1 MKNEVPR
8 VVVVAASST
17 TGRRQPH
24 TKRKGKLLRPRRE
37 PRRTFSAHASTLNF
51 TLPERRL
58 GAMPVLAPHL
68 SQDSGSRAL
77 PLSHQ
82 HTLSAQ
88 LRLPGHTPQ
97 ASTAPLQNLSAK
109 LVKARHC
116 LHAVNLQVETIRNE
130 CDKARREVEESD
142 TEISGMEHEEE
153 RLKLQYVES
162 APTGH
167 YKRVSCYSR
176 RAVRASPLRAQQ
188 GGRAISCRASLTDGP
203 AHLGLQLHVAA
214 HLLPTLTHLRTQA
227 SSPTRSC
234 TRVSTRSSRSSSSRG
249 KARPRRPRTRTSSRA
264 RSRPSSSSGTRR
276 TRLAH
281 TVDACPGL
289 CSPPGVDTRVM
300 PVAILTEP

>member
-1 MKNEVPR
+1 
-8 VVVVAASST
+8 
-17 TGRRQPH
+17 
-24 TKRKGKLLRPRRE
+24 
-37 PRRTFSAHASTLNF
+37 
-51 TLPERRL
+51 
-58 GAMPVLAPHL
+58 MPVRRATHQPRH
-68 SQDSGSRAL
+68 AL
-77 PLSHQ
+77 P
-82 HTLSAQ
+82 AQ
-88 LRLPGHTPQ
+88 LKLRGHTPQ

-130 CDKARREVEESD
+130 CDKARREVEASD

-162 APTGH
+162 APAAH

-176 RAVRASPLRAQQ
+176 RAARLEASSPLRAQH

-203 AHLGLQLHVAA
+203 AHLGSRHTWQPTYF
-214 HLLPTLTHLRTQA
+214 PTLTHLRTQA

-249 KARPRRPRTRTSSRA
+249 KARPGQPRTLTSSRA

-276 TRLAH
+276 TRHAH
-281 TVDACPGL
+281 TVHACPAL
-289 CSPPGVDTRVM
+289 CSPPGVDTRAM

>member
-1 MKNEVPR
+1 
-8 VVVVAASST
+8 
-17 TGRRQPH
+17 
-24 TKRKGKLLRPRRE
+24 
-37 PRRTFSAHASTLNF
+37 
-51 TLPERRL
+51 
-58 GAMPVLAPHL
+58 MPVRPATHQPRH
-68 SQDSGSRAL
+68 AL
-77 PLSHQ
+77 P
-82 HTLSAQ
+82 AQ
-88 LRLPGHTPQ
+88 LKLPGHTPQ

-130 CDKARREVEESD
+130 CDKARREVEASD

-153 RLKLQYVES
+153 RLKLQYVER
-162 APTGH
+162 APAGH

-176 RAVRASPLRAQQ
+176 RAARLEASSPLRAQH

-203 AHLGLQLHVAA
+203 AHLGSRPTYF
-214 HLLPTLTHLRTQA
+214 PTLTHLRTQA

-276 TRLAH
+276 TRHAH
-281 TVDACPGL
+281 TVHACPAL
-289 CSPPGVDTRVM
+289 CSPPG
-300 PVAILTEP
+300 